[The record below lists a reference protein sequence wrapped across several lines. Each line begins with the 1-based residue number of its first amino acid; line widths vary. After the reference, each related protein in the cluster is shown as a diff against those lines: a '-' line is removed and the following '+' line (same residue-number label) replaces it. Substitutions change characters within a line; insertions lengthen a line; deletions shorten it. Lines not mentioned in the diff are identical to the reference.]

1 MGFKCG
7 IVGLPNVGKSTLFN
21 ALTKAG
27 IEAANFPFC
36 TIEPNTGVVP
46 MPDPRLDKLAEIVKP
61 QRILPTTMEFVDIAG
76 LVKGASKGEGLG
88 NQFLTNIRETE
99 AIGHVV
105 RCFEND
111 NIIHVA
117 GKVNP
122 AEDIDVIN
130 TELEGSD
137 IFLVEVKVSADN
149 IIDVAIDSMGSVT
162 IDDCIALNNKVLD
175 HFDRDVEDYELTV
188 GSYGISDPFKV
199 LQHYK
204 KLSLIH
210 I

>member
-1 MGFKCG
+1 MINKQE
-7 IVGLPNVGKSTLFN
+7 L
-21 ALTKAG
+21 
-27 IEAANFPFC
+27 
-36 TIEPNTGVVP
+36 
-46 MPDPRLDKLAEIVKP
+46 
-61 QRILPTTMEFVDIAG
+61 
-76 LVKGASKGEGLG
+76 
-88 NQFLTNIRETE
+88 
-99 AIGHVV
+99 
-105 RCFEND
+105 
-111 NIIHVA
+111 
-117 GKVNP
+117 
-122 AEDIDVIN
+122 IDVIN

-204 KLSLIH
+204 KNMGGEVEVLTTDGKKLKGTLKDADEEGFTLTITKKVKLEGKKH
-210 I
+210 PEMVDEDLNYKYDEIKYTKNIIQF

>member
-1 MGFKCG
+1 MINKQE
-7 IVGLPNVGKSTLFN
+7 L
-21 ALTKAG
+21 
-27 IEAANFPFC
+27 
-36 TIEPNTGVVP
+36 
-46 MPDPRLDKLAEIVKP
+46 
-61 QRILPTTMEFVDIAG
+61 
-76 LVKGASKGEGLG
+76 
-88 NQFLTNIRETE
+88 
-99 AIGHVV
+99 
-105 RCFEND
+105 
-111 NIIHVA
+111 
-117 GKVNP
+117 
-122 AEDIDVIN
+122 IDVIN

-204 KLSLIH
+204 KNMGGEVEVLTTDGKKLKGTLKDADEEGFTLTITKKVKLEGKKRPEMVDEDLNYKYNE
-210 I
+210 IKYTKNIIQF

>member
-1 MGFKCG
+1 MINKQE
-7 IVGLPNVGKSTLFN
+7 L
-21 ALTKAG
+21 
-27 IEAANFPFC
+27 
-36 TIEPNTGVVP
+36 
-46 MPDPRLDKLAEIVKP
+46 
-61 QRILPTTMEFVDIAG
+61 
-76 LVKGASKGEGLG
+76 
-88 NQFLTNIRETE
+88 
-99 AIGHVV
+99 
-105 RCFEND
+105 
-111 NIIHVA
+111 
-117 GKVNP
+117 
-122 AEDIDVIN
+122 IDVIN

-204 KLSLIH
+204 KNMGGEVEVLTKDGKKLKGTLKDTDEEGFTLTITKKVKLEGKKRPEMVDEDLNYKYDE
-210 I
+210 IKYTKNIIQF

>member
-1 MGFKCG
+1 MINKQE
-7 IVGLPNVGKSTLFN
+7 L
-21 ALTKAG
+21 
-27 IEAANFPFC
+27 
-36 TIEPNTGVVP
+36 
-46 MPDPRLDKLAEIVKP
+46 
-61 QRILPTTMEFVDIAG
+61 
-76 LVKGASKGEGLG
+76 
-88 NQFLTNIRETE
+88 
-99 AIGHVV
+99 
-105 RCFEND
+105 
-111 NIIHVA
+111 
-117 GKVNP
+117 
-122 AEDIDVIN
+122 IDVIN

-204 KLSLIH
+204 KNMGGEVEVLTKDGKKLKGTLKDAD
-210 I
+210 

>member
-1 MGFKCG
+1 MINKQE
-7 IVGLPNVGKSTLFN
+7 L
-21 ALTKAG
+21 
-27 IEAANFPFC
+27 
-36 TIEPNTGVVP
+36 
-46 MPDPRLDKLAEIVKP
+46 
-61 QRILPTTMEFVDIAG
+61 
-76 LVKGASKGEGLG
+76 
-88 NQFLTNIRETE
+88 
-99 AIGHVV
+99 
-105 RCFEND
+105 
-111 NIIHVA
+111 
-117 GKVNP
+117 
-122 AEDIDVIN
+122 IDVIN

-204 KLSLIH
+204 KNMGGEVEVLTKDCKKLKGTLKDADEEGFTLTITKKVKLEGKKRPEMVDEDLNYKYDE
-210 I
+210 IKYTKNIIQF

>member
-1 MGFKCG
+1 MINKQE
-7 IVGLPNVGKSTLFN
+7 L
-21 ALTKAG
+21 
-27 IEAANFPFC
+27 
-36 TIEPNTGVVP
+36 
-46 MPDPRLDKLAEIVKP
+46 
-61 QRILPTTMEFVDIAG
+61 
-76 LVKGASKGEGLG
+76 
-88 NQFLTNIRETE
+88 
-99 AIGHVV
+99 
-105 RCFEND
+105 
-111 NIIHVA
+111 
-117 GKVNP
+117 
-122 AEDIDVIN
+122 IDVIN

-204 KLSLIH
+204 KNMGGEVEVLTKDGKKLKGTLKDADKEGFTLTITKKVKLEGKKRPEMVDEDLNYKYDE
-210 I
+210 IKYTKNIIQF